1 MTTTGGLDAADRAR
15 CATMS
20 RWLDASS
27 VLGTLALGCVAATAI
42 GYLVGAWR
50 GDMIGFAL
58 LVLTLTPLERYLAL
72 RLRFDAGL
80 FAELADGRIA
90 DLAALDAGLAMLGV
104 RNAARS
110 SRTLDDRL
118 RGARRLW
125 RFHAIV
131 CTMMAAVT
139 AVAVVFA

>member
-1 MTTTGGLDAADRAR
+1 MTTGGLDAADRAR

-27 VLGTLALGCVAATAI
+27 VLGTLALGCVAVAAI
-42 GYLVGAWR
+42 GSLVGAWR
-50 GDMIGFAL
+50 GEIVGFAL
-58 LVLTLTPLERYLAL
+58 LVLALTPLERYLAL

-90 DLAALDAGLAMLGV
+90 DLAALDAGLVMLGV
-104 RNAARS
+104 RKSAHAP
-110 SRTLDDRL
+110 RTLDDRL

-131 CTMMAAVT
+131 SILMAAAT